1 MNVRFSD
8 PQSFDSEA
16 YDSPETKIL
25 LMSYL
30 MENHLAGI
38 TDFQDG
44 IITRERVEGF
54 IQMNEITRER
64 ERYGMTD
71 TTH

>member
-8 PQSFDSEA
+8 PQSFDREA

-30 MENHLAGI
+30 MENHIAGI
-38 TDFQDG
+38 ADFQEG
-44 IITRERVEGF
+44 IITRERVEGL
-54 IQMNEITRER
+54 IQMDEIIRER
-64 ERYGMTD
+64 ERYGISD
-71 TTH
+71 ATH